1 MRKKMRSAAAHFYFF
16 WYCNDV
22 LCRWS
27 YLLAGV
33 TSSFSSYRPPR
44 TVANLSTPLIIKGE
58 FKLVHFFFPLSY
70 SSHFTVSFSSSVQSS
85 FLLHVSCLAIVW
97 CLCLCFNGH
106 HRHHAPALET
116 LKYTHTLALAFVQ
129 LAMLFSCWCSLVSAS
144 LPLTFKWVWVSFFF
158 FSSFSIA
165 FHYSVSTIS
174 CCCCYPVSAH
184 CRFTAQT
191 GKNWWYVGGKRP
203 PPPGVPP
210 KTKCLFNQKGQ
221 IG

>member
-70 SSHFTVSFSSSVQSS
+70 SSHFTVSFSSSVQSF

-116 LKYTHTLALAFVQ
+116 LKYTHTHTYSCFCSAGDAFQ
-129 LAMLFSCWCSLVSAS
+129 LLVLFSVCLVAYNLQMSLSIILLLFFILYRLS
-144 LPLTFKWVWVSFFF
+144 L
-158 FSSFSIA
+158 FSEHYLLLLLLPSFSTL
-165 FHYSVSTIS
+165 SL
-174 CCCCYPVSAH
+174 H
-184 CRFTAQT
+184 CS
-191 GKNWWYVGGKRP
+191 NW
-203 PPPGVPP
+203 
-210 KTKCLFNQKGQ
+210 
-221 IG
+221 

>member
-116 LKYTHTLALAFVQ
+116 LKYTHTHTYSCFCSAGDAFQ
-129 LAMLFSCWCSLVSAS
+129 LLVLFSVCLVASNLQMSLSIILLLFFILYRLS
-144 LPLTFKWVWVSFFF
+144 L
-158 FSSFSIA
+158 FSEHYLLLLLLPSFSTL
-165 FHYSVSTIS
+165 SL
-174 CCCCYPVSAH
+174 H
-184 CRFTAQT
+184 CS
-191 GKNWWYVGGKRP
+191 NW
-203 PPPGVPP
+203 
-210 KTKCLFNQKGQ
+210 
-221 IG
+221 